1 MGQIPRS
8 IERISSFYCIFNYF
22 SFIIVSHI
30 VCIVLPVMV
39 DKLHHISKEGTY
51 YDRLLHWLLQYSDYC
66 QDQLFV
72 TSR

>member
-8 IERISSFYCIFNYF
+8 IERISSFYCVFNYF

-39 DKLHHISKEGTY
+39 DKLHHISKEGTG
-51 YDRLLHWLLQYSDYC
+51 YDRLLH
-66 QDQLFV
+66 
-72 TSR
+72 